1 MRIPTLKT
9 FLDVHTWTGLGS
21 GMALF
26 IAFYAGSLT
35 VFQSEIDVWDH
46 YRSTAPQHQNYHQA
60 QQLVDLALA
69 KQPGSAE
76 RLQLYLSTESRPGHY
91 ARWFEEQEDGS
102 FDRYELRLDD
112 DDALSTISDNAH
124 LAKFLNILHY
134 SAGLPSPVGRYFLG
148 AVCIIYGL
156 ALLSGVIIFL
166 PNFLRDLFVIR
177 PGTNKKRF
185 WLDTHNV
192 VGMLSLPWHI
202 MFAWSGALLALTFV
216 ALAPFQL
223 VYNKDLIAFLGPQ
236 LGVVSH
242 LEPINQPGTL
252 LPVGDLLELAQQQ
265 LPTLEAQRLRYHHI
279 GDANSTV
286 TVQGIVD
293 SGTLSSFASVTL
305 GASSGTI
312 ISVMNPATASM
323 GATFYYGLLTLHYAS
338 FGGYI
343 NRWLYF
349 VLGLAGA
356 YLFYSGNL
364 LWIESRRKRRTIKQT
379 KGAQILA
386 KLNSGVCIGCIAGIS
401 VAFLASRI
409 FAFNPARAALIEYS
423 YFLVFFLSIA
433 WCFLRP
439 VAVATRDLLYA
450 AALASATI
458 ALFDILLVNSK
469 MLIIDLVAL
478 TAACVFWRMGK
489 AVHRRSIAGPVNSVW
504 TRRLMPSATIEP
516 VDQQIQS
523 GD

>member
-1 MRIPTLKT
+1 
-9 FLDVHTWTGLGS
+9 
-21 GMALF
+21 
-26 IAFYAGSLT
+26 
-35 VFQSEIDVWDH
+35 
-46 YRSTAPQHQNYHQA
+46 
-60 QQLVDLALA
+60 
-69 KQPGSAE
+69 
-76 RLQLYLSTESRPGHY
+76 
-91 ARWFEEQEDGS
+91 
-102 FDRYELRLDD
+102 
-112 DDALSTISDNAH
+112 
-124 LAKFLNILHY
+124 
-134 SAGLPSPVGRYFLG
+134 
-148 AVCIIYGL
+148 
-156 ALLSGVIIFL
+156 
-166 PNFLRDLFVIR
+166 
-177 PGTNKKRF
+177 
-185 WLDTHNV
+185 
-192 VGMLSLPWHI
+192 
-202 MFAWSGALLALTFV
+202 
-216 ALAPFQL
+216 
-223 VYNKDLIAFLGPQ
+223 
-236 LGVVSH
+236 
-242 LEPINQPGTL
+242 
-252 LPVGDLLELAQQQ
+252 
-265 LPTLEAQRLRYHHI
+265 
-279 GDANSTV
+279 
-286 TVQGIVD
+286 
-293 SGTLSSFASVTL
+293 
-305 GASSGTI
+305 
-312 ISVMNPATASM
+312 M